1 MRKNFKVATT
11 EDGKTT
17 LTKIDKTPTGKVKK
31 IEDTKKRREAREEQY
46 RQFRIRALVRRGQR
60 MKLPEQEIE
69 DLKKLL
75 LKQMDEPKQYT
86 ILCLFPTKT
95 PTKKGEASIANL
107 AKQAILNSKIEYK
120 LLVDTYAYIIGDEKV
135 LAKLR
140 EILPEGVTIHPY
152 PKKQAS
158 VFNMVDKPKQEKKP
172 SGNNK
177 DVAAKAKAARKTAK
191 IAYNTNRPKRAGK
204 KARRIEKK
212 TTLVERRNSRKAK
225 IVQAVNKKP
234 SESLKKASKS
244 NMKQA
249 AQKGGYH
256 EKESLAKKVCS
267 NCSQRPPVYR

>member
-31 IEDTKKRREAREEQY
+31 IEDAKKRREAREEQY
-46 RQFRIRALVRRGQR
+46 RQFRINALVRRGQR
-60 MKLPEQEIE
+60 MKLSEEEIE
-69 DLKKLL
+69 DLTKLL
-75 LKQMDEPKQYT
+75 IKQMNEPKQYT

-95 PTKKGEASIANL
+95 STKKGEASIANL

-158 VFNMVDKPKQEKKP
+158 IFNMVDKPKQEKKP
-172 SGNNK
+172 SNNNK
-177 DVAAKAKAARKTAK
+177 NVAAKAKAARKAAK

-204 KARRIEKK
+204 KARLIEKK
-212 TTLVERRNSRKAK
+212 TTFTERRNARKAK
-225 IVQAVNKKP
+225 IIQAVNKKP
-234 SESLKKASKS
+234 SESLKKASRS

>member
-46 RQFRIRALVRRGQR
+46 RQFRIKALIRRGQR

-152 PKKQAS
+152 PKKPAS

-172 SGNNK
+172 SNNNK
-177 DVAAKAKAARKTAK
+177 NVAAKAKAARKTAK
-191 IAYNTNRPKRAGK
+191 IAYNTNRPKRNGK
-204 KARRIEKK
+204 KARRIEKNIK
-212 TTLVERRNSRKAK
+212 LSERRNAHKAK
-225 IVQAVNKKP
+225 IIQAVNKKP
-234 SESLKKASKS
+234 SESLKKASKT

-249 AQKGGYH
+249 A
-256 EKESLAKKVCS
+256 
-267 NCSQRPPVYR
+267 

>member
-46 RQFRIRALVRRGQR
+46 RQFRIKALVRRGQR

-152 PKKQAS
+152 PKKPAS
-158 VFNMVDKPKQEKKP
+158 VFNMVDKPMQEKKP
-172 SGNNK
+172 SNNNK
-177 DVAAKAKAARKTAK
+177 NVAVKAKAARKAAK
-191 IAYNTNRPKRAGK
+191 LAYFLNRPNHKRPGK
-204 KARRIEKK
+204 KERRIEKK
-212 TTLVERRNSRKAK
+212 ITLSERRNARKAK
-225 IVQAVNKKP
+225 IVKAVNKKP

-249 AQKGGYH
+249 A
-256 EKESLAKKVCS
+256 
-267 NCSQRPPVYR
+267 

>member
-46 RQFRIRALVRRGQR
+46 RQFRIRALIRRGQR

-75 LKQMDEPKQYT
+75 IKQMDEPKQYT

-120 LLVDTYAYIIGDEKV
+120 LLVDTYAYIIGDEKI

-158 VFNMVDKPKQEKKP
+158 VFNMVDKPKQENKP
-172 SGNNK
+172 SNNSK

-212 TTLVERRNSRKAK
+212 TTLTERRNTRKAK
-225 IVQAVNKKP
+225 IIQAVNKKP

>member
-17 LTKIDKTPTGKVKK
+17 LIKIDKTPTGKVKK

-46 RQFRIRALVRRGQR
+46 RQFRIKALIRRGQR

-107 AKQAILNSKIEYK
+107 AKQAILNSKIECK

-135 LAKLR
+135 LTKLR

-158 VFNMVDKPKQEKKP
+158 VFNIVDKPKQEKKP
-172 SGNNK
+172 SNNNK
-177 DVAAKAKAARKTAK
+177 NVAAKAKTARKTAK

-212 TTLVERRNSRKAK
+212 TTLAERRNARKAK

-249 AQKGGYH
+249 A
-256 EKESLAKKVCS
+256 
-267 NCSQRPPVYR
+267 

>member
-46 RQFRIRALVRRGQR
+46 RQFRIKALIRRGQR

-75 LKQMDEPKQYT
+75 LKQMDQPKQYT

-172 SGNNK
+172 SNNNK
-177 DVAAKAKAARKTAK
+177 NVAAKAKAMRKAEK
-191 IAYNTNRPKRAGK
+191 LAYFLGRPNHKRAGK
-204 KARRIEKK
+204 KVRLTEKK
-212 TTLVERRNSRKAK
+212 TTLAERRNARKAK
-225 IVQAVNKKP
+225 IIQAVNKKP

-249 AQKGGYH
+249 A
-256 EKESLAKKVCS
+256 
-267 NCSQRPPVYR
+267 

>member
-46 RQFRIRALVRRGQR
+46 RQFRIKALVRRGQR

-152 PKKQAS
+152 PKKSAS

-172 SGNNK
+172 SNNNK
-177 DVAAKAKAARKTAK
+177 NVAAKAKAARKIAK
-191 IAYNTNRPKRAGK
+191 IFKLAFFLDRPNHKRAGK
-204 KARRIEKK
+204 KARRIEKNIK
-212 TTLVERRNSRKAK
+212 LSERRNARRAK
-225 IVQAVNKKP
+225 IIQAVNKKP

-249 AQKGGYH
+249 A
-256 EKESLAKKVCS
+256 
-267 NCSQRPPVYR
+267 

>member
-1 MRKNFKVATT
+1 MSKKNFKVATT
-11 EDGKTT
+11 EDGKTPKQNT
-17 LTKIDKTPTGKVKK
+17 SKTDHIFATAKITKNKTPTGKVKK

-46 RQFRIRALVRRGQR
+46 RQFRIKALIRRGQR

-75 LKQMDEPKQYT
+75 IKQMDEPKQYT
-86 ILCLFPTKT
+86 ILCLFPTKS

-120 LLVDTYAYIIGDEKV
+120 LLTDTYAYIIGDEKV

-140 EILPEGVTIHPY
+140 EILPEGVTIHPHA
-152 PKKQAS
+152 KKQAS
-158 VFNMVDKPKQEKKP
+158 VFNIVDKPKQEKKP
-172 SGNNK
+172 SNNNK
-177 DVAAKAKAARKTAK
+177 NVAAKAKAARKAAK
-191 IAYNTNRPKRAGK
+191 LAYYIDRPNHKRAGK
-204 KARRIEKK
+204 KARRVEKNIK
-212 TTLVERRNSRKAK
+212 LSERRNARKAK

-249 AQKGGYH
+249 A
-256 EKESLAKKVCS
+256 
-267 NCSQRPPVYR
+267 

>member
-17 LTKIDKTPTGKVKK
+17 LVKIDKTPTGKVKK
-31 IEDTKKRREAREEQY
+31 IEDAKKRREAREEQY
-46 RQFRIRALVRRGQR
+46 RQFRIKALVRRGQR
-60 MKLPEQEIE
+60 MKLSEQEIE

-75 LKQMDEPKQYT
+75 LKQMDQPKQYT

-152 PKKQAS
+152 PKKPAS
-158 VFNMVDKPKQEKKP
+158 VFNIVDKPKQEKKP
-172 SGNNK
+172 SNNNK
-177 DVAAKAKAARKTAK
+177 NVAAKAKAARKAAK
-191 IAYNTNRPKRAGK
+191 LAYFLDRPNHKRKDIVNGK
-204 KARRIEKK
+204 KVRRIEKK
-212 TTLVERRNSRKAK
+212 TTLADRRNARKAK
-225 IVQAVNKKP
+225 IIQAVNKKP

-249 AQKGGYH
+249 A
-256 EKESLAKKVCS
+256 
-267 NCSQRPPVYR
+267 

>member
-31 IEDTKKRREAREEQY
+31 IEDAKKRREAREEQY
-46 RQFRIRALVRRGQR
+46 RQFHIRALVRQGQR

-191 IAYNTNRPKRAGK
+191 IAYNTNRPKRNGK

-212 TTLVERRNSRKAK
+212 TTFAERRNARKAK
-225 IVQAVNKKP
+225 IIQAVNKKP

-249 AQKGGYH
+249 A
-256 EKESLAKKVCS
+256 
-267 NCSQRPPVYR
+267 

>member
-17 LTKIDKTPTGKVKK
+17 LVKIDKTPTGKVKK

-46 RQFRIRALVRRGQR
+46 RQFRIKALIRRGQR

-172 SGNNK
+172 SNNNK
-177 DVAAKAKAARKTAK
+177 NVAAKAKAARKAAK
-191 IAYNTNRPKRAGK
+191 LAYFLDRPNHKRKDIVGGRK
-204 KARRIEKK
+204 VRRIEKK
-212 TTLVERRNSRKAK
+212 TTLAERRNARKAK

-249 AQKGGYH
+249 A
-256 EKESLAKKVCS
+256 
-267 NCSQRPPVYR
+267 

>member
-31 IEDTKKRREAREEQY
+31 IEDAKKRREAREEQY
-46 RQFRIRALVRRGQR
+46 RQFRINALVRRGQR
-60 MKLPEQEIE
+60 MKLSEEEIE
-69 DLKKLL
+69 DLTKLL
-75 LKQMDEPKQYT
+75 IKQMNEPKQYT

-95 PTKKGEASIANL
+95 STKKGEASIANL

-158 VFNMVDKPKQEKKP
+158 IFNMVDKPKQEKKP
-172 SGNNK
+172 SNNNK
-177 DVAAKAKAARKTAK
+177 NVAAKAKAARKAAK

-204 KARRIEKK
+204 KARLIEKK
-212 TTLVERRNSRKAK
+212 TTFTERRNARKAK
-225 IVQAVNKKP
+225 IIQAVNKKP
-234 SESLKKASKS
+234 SESLKKASRS

-249 AQKGGYH
+249 A
-256 EKESLAKKVCS
+256 
-267 NCSQRPPVYR
+267 